1 MATTITLTEDDVLRM
16 QIIAVDQDA
25 DDALAFL
32 RERLL
37 PKVKDQQG
45 KSMISHLDGGTGS
58 MF

>member
-1 MATTITLTEDDVLRM
+1 MATTITLTEDDVLRL

-37 PKVKDQQG
+37 SQVKEQQG
-45 KSMISHLDGGTGS
+45 KTMISHLDGGKGS
-58 MF
+58 ML